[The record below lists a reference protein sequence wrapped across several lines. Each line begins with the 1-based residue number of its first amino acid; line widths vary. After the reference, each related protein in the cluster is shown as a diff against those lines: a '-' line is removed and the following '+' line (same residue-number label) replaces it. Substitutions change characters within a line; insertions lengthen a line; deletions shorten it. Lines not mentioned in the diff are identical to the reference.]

1 MQDLSQAFPALG
13 NQDLASIMPP
23 GGQSGGTGGTLPSSP
38 VQDFPRCA
46 CDCQPI
52 ATLSPECKPICKVKL
67 RACWAEDSRQKKLA
81 QQLRPTAEPAAPG
94 RQTRSEYIEGL
105 RREGMSQAQ
114 IDRIMPGIDAFWAE
128 NGGWP
133 K

>member
-1 MQDLSQAFPALG
+1 M
-13 NQDLASIMPP
+13 I
-23 GGQSGGTGGTLPSSP
+23 TLI
-38 VQDFPRCA
+38 R
-46 CDCQPI
+46 PI
-52 ATLSPECKPICKVKL
+52 LFSFVNSDKVKRL
-67 RACWAEDSRQKKLA
+67 IVDLLKKLA
-81 QQLRPTAEPAAPG
+81 EQTKPAANSAATPV
-94 RQTRSEYIEGL
+94 RQSRSEYIEGL